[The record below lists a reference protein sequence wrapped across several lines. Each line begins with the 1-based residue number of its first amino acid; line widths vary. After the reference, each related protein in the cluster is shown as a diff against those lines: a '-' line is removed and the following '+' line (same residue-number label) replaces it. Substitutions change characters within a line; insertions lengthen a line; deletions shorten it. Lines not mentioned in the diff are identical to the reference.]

1 MPLAAVLKHVRTNR
15 HFELVDVSRSTGI
28 SPTRLKEFEAGTREP
43 SFRQFE
49 ALAEAYGVPS
59 YLLGAEALPNLPQSP
74 IDFRKASPR
83 PAHLSP
89 EGMQKI
95 WDGEQVAQAAK
106 QLLDATKAPL
116 AAWAHK
122 VPTGGPSAATGAKLR
137 VYFDK
142 WRAERQQ
149 KFGFSG
155 RPEQIFLGSF
165 RLFLEAQGIIVR
177 INQAPPEDFFGFYL
191 DVEAGLPV
199 TFVNRKIFAPKA
211 QLFTALHEYGHSMLN
226 ASGVSDPFA
235 IKNQVERSCNRF
247 AAEFLAPQPEFSAAV
262 EATPRA
268 IRADVFRLV
277 DFVSQRSML
286 SKHATAIRLKEMEY
300 IDQRE
305 LNGWLTARAKLS
317 IKELKG
323 EDEEEIESGFG
334 QVHAKL
340 VGEIGYLPTYL
351 SGIALK
357 EKIISSVDIVNS
369 ISLSQS
375 VQEKAIALATRR
387 MEVAVS

>member
-1 MPLAAVLKHVRTNR
+1 MPLAAVLKQVRTNR

-28 SPTRLKEFEAGTREP
+28 SPARLKEFEAGTREP

-49 ALAEAYGVPS
+49 ALAGAYGVPS
-59 YLLGAEALPNLPQSP
+59 YLLSAEAFPNLPEAP
-74 IDFRKASPR
+74 VDFRKASPR

-89 EGMQKI
+89 DGMQKI
-95 WDGEQVAQAAK
+95 WDAEQVGQVTK

-116 AAWAHK
+116 AEWAHEL
-122 VPTGGPSAATGAKLR
+122 PEGIPSAATGAKLR
-137 VYFDK
+137 AYFDK
-142 WRAERQQ
+142 WRVEREQ

-155 RPEQIFLGSF
+155 RPEQVFLGCF
-165 RLFLEAQGIIVR
+165 RLFLEAQGIVVR
-177 INQAPPEDFFGFYL
+177 INQAPPDDFLGFYL
-191 DVEAGLPV
+191 AVDSGLPV
-199 TFVNRKIFAPKA
+199 AFVNRKIFSPKA
-211 QLFTALHEYGHSMLN
+211 QLFTALHEYAHSMLD

-235 IKNQVERSCNRF
+235 IKNDVERSCNRF
-247 AAEFLAPQPEFSAAV
+247 AAEFLAPKSEFSAVV

-268 IRADVFRLV
+268 VRADVFRFV
-277 DFVSQRSML
+277 DFISQQSML
-286 SKHATAIRLKEMEY
+286 SKHATAIRLKEMDY

-305 LNGWLTARAKLS
+305 INGWLAVRSKLS
-317 IKELKG
+317 AKELKS
-323 EDEEEIESGFG
+323 EDDEEIESGFG

-369 ISLSQS
+369 ISLSHS
-375 VQEKAIALATRR
+375 VQERAIALATRR
-387 MEVAVS
+387 MEAATS